1 MNILKGII
9 ELVADAA
16 PWLVVLSVF
25 IEIAPIK
32 INPWSRIA
40 KWLGK
45 TINGDVVKKLNAIE
59 EAQKTAHDALDE
71 HIRVDDERN
80 ADLHRIYILRFNREL
95 LQGSIPHTM
104 EDFVEILS
112 EIDFYER
119 YCKEHDEYENNRAVL
134 AINNI
139 KRAYAEALENN
150 SFGRVGKPEF
160 EPADMAKVKQ
170 FLS

>member
-1 MNILKGII
+1 MNVLKGII

-25 IEIAPIK
+25 IKIAPVK

-45 TINGDVVKKLNAIE
+45 KFNGSVMAKLNSVE
-59 EAQKTAHDALDE
+59 EALNK

-80 ADLHRIYILRFNREL
+80 ADLHRVYILRFNREL
-95 LQGSIPHTM
+95 IQGSIPHTM
-104 EDFVEILS
+104 EDFVEILA
-112 EIDFYER
+112 EIDFYEK
-119 YCKEHDEYENNRAVL
+119 YCEKHEDYENNRAVL
-134 AINNI
+134 AIQNI

-150 SFGRVGKPEF
+150 SFGMV
-160 EPADMAKVKQ
+160 
-170 FLS
+170 